1 MNTIR
6 CLKWQLSCFL
16 KAWEKRNI
24 YLSSGAVFWPPSGYE
39 EEWKLPKMLFIILPE
54 GCILSLSSAIC
65 MYRGQ
70 NFDLL
75 PCHSLRR
82 LPLFLFLMDID
93 LNSFRREKGLG
104 KLKMGGEIRFSSVRL
119 SGHFCIFFLASLITT
134 QQFNNHTISSMT
146 IAVEKIATNTL
157 DFY

>member
-1 MNTIR
+1 
-6 CLKWQLSCFL
+6 
-16 KAWEKRNI
+16 
-24 YLSSGAVFWPPSGYE
+24 
-39 EEWKLPKMLFIILPE
+39 
-54 GCILSLSSAIC
+54 

-75 PCHSLRR
+75 PCRSLRR
-82 LPLFLFLMDID
+82 LSLFLFLMDID

-104 KLKMGGEIRFSSVRL
+104 KLKMGGETRFSSVRL
-119 SGHFCIFFLASLITT
+119 SGHFCIFFLVSLITT

>member
-6 CLKWQLSCFL
+6 SFKWRLSCFL
-16 KAWEKRNI
+16 KAWKKRNR
-24 YLSSGAVFWPPSGYE
+24 YLWSRAILWPPSDCE

-54 GCILSLSSAIC
+54 GCVLLLSSAIC
-65 MYRGQ
+65 MYRKQ

-75 PCHSLRR
+75 PCRSLRR
-82 LPLFLFLMDID
+82 LPLFLFLTDID
-93 LNSFRREKGLG
+93 LNSFRWEKSLG
-104 KLKMGGEIRFSSVRL
+104 KLKMGGETRFSSVRL
-119 SGHFCIFFLASLITT
+119 SGHFCISFLVSLITT

-146 IAVEKIATNTL
+146 IAVEKIATNTS